1 MTGPRNADPEPLKG
15 GVKGHLDSM
24 DSVHP
29 LAPSGASANSPTT
42 IKKPSSG
49 KGVPIEVP
57 TNHRRLSNFSA
68 KTANRALMTGYRDG
82 GSGNGRRKS
91 SASSQGHQSPPF
103 VAYKDDYDV
112 IGTLPGFEK
121 LVEAESSKQGKG
133 KLRVVEP
140 IPLEEDE
147 ISEHKPVKRKR
158 VIKEDVDL
166 EELGS
171 KPAPSKSRAWR
182 VWPQFPLSCVRIEPS
197 TEFSSVGL
205 SVQFGVDRLALT
217 IRRKCTKIPYS
228 KLQLVEYYTASAV
241 RIIRLSIN
249 GKLEESSFLAPYY
262 NSTPGVAHR
271 IILLTDAA
279 PSLILDICEHLKQ
292 KAIETTSLT
301 SEAAERLLAG
311 NNKRAPSTA
320 LSDHAEETLF
330 VYPLNNTA
338 KSKSIAVR
346 AEDVSRLDDGEFLN
360 DTLIEFGLKYAHAN
374 VELKNAALAD
384 QIYVF
389 NTFFYQ
395 RLNTK
400 PTKGAASSYDAVK
413 SWTAK
418 VDLFA
423 MKYII
428 VPVHENLHWYLAI
441 ITNPGLLLKHG
452 HPTPCDPEVLGDEP
466 VQLSCEA
473 EVKSPSPTTAESMDV
488 DTEVHNTKVKDLD
501 ADVDSNKSEGVLKA
515 KTTLQKP
522 GSHIDAEEKTYIL
535 CLDSLGGTHQAVFKV
550 LRSFLQHE
558 LLTRKGIDKPL
569 TTKEVTGK
577 YSSKCPRQENLWDC
591 GVYLLH
597 YAEVF
602 MRNPSMLLDAVVNRA
617 DEKTMWASTE
627 LATKRE
633 KYRDIMVSLQERYKA
648 YRTSLGFIED
658 FKEQSKENKHKE
670 DPEADR
676 PEEHGQ
682 SGLEV
687 DNSNRAL
694 KLMLQRWRPAH
705 RTGSSPS
712 SPSLSSS
719 LSKHAALSHSPQAT
733 AVEPFDPVKARSQ
746 LVSYF
751 RALKEAQATLATH
764 ANPSDDVDERQLQRL
779 RQTISHKELGFHLE
793 VAPSQIP
800 SAGLG
805 LFLRNG
811 RISTPGTIIAMYPG
825 TLYRPGE
832 AIFFNSIQNRYIL
845 KCNDGVYVDG
855 KAKGLSGSIYRSIDK
870 RDNYPGTVPSAD
882 KTWMI
887 DWPSAL
893 TTAASAS
900 ATGSSVPET
909 TQHIVGISTAVLRN
923 PLAAGQIVNNGTRAF
938 PPNVRYQELD
948 LRTRDCALELQEF
961 LPNIWYSDDWHA
973 HDHDHDHDDSERARK
988 EGEEA
993 EADTNDGA
1001 QKQQVDW
1008 SQRSLSDLDH
1018 LRTVVLVTTR
1028 PIAQDEELYSTY
1040 IE

>member
-15 GVKGHLDSM
+15 AAKKPVDSM

-29 LAPSGASANSPTT
+29 LAPSGASANSPPNV
-42 IKKPSSG
+42 KKPSSG
-49 KGVPIEVP
+49 KGIPIVVP
-57 TNHRRLSNFSA
+57 TTHRRLSNFSA

-121 LVEAESSKQGKG
+121 LVEAESSKQSKG
-133 KLRVVEP
+133 KLRAVEP

-147 ISEHKPVKRKR
+147 IKEHKPVKRKR
-158 VIKEDVDL
+158 VIKEDMEL
-166 EELGS
+166 EELGA
-171 KPAPSKSRAWR
+171 KPAAPKSRIWR
-182 VWPQFPLSCVRIEPS
+182 KKAASIESAAKKDGSAPSTPTSPPSASSTTGESRAVFKQTQGLNGKASAGAWPQFPLSCMRIEPS

-279 PSLILDICEHLKQ
+279 PSLILDICDHLKQ
-292 KAIETTSLT
+292 RSIETTSLT

-311 NNKRAPSTA
+311 NNKR
-320 LSDHAEETLF
+320 LF

-374 VELKNAALAD
+374 VELKNAALAN
-384 QIYVF
+384 QIHVF

-428 VPVHENLHWYLAI
+428 VPVHENVHWYLAI

-452 HPTPCDPEVLGDEP
+452 QPTPCDPVALSDVSVQP
-466 VQLSCEA
+466 VSEA
-473 EVKSPSPTTAESMDV
+473 EAKSTSPTTAESMDV
-488 DTEVHNTKVKDLD
+488 DMEVHNTKVKDPEADID
-501 ADVDSNKSEGVLKA
+501 ASKPDGVSKA
-515 KTTLQKP
+515 KTTSQKP

-535 CLDSLGGTHQAVFKV
+535 CLDSLGGTHQTVFKV
-550 LRSFLQHE
+550 LRSFLQQE
-558 LLTRKGIDKPL
+558 LLARKGIDKPL

-602 MRNPSMLLDAVVNRA
+602 MRSPGVLLDAVVNRA
-617 DEKTMWASTE
+617 DDKAMWASTE

-648 YRTSLGFIED
+648 YQISLELIED

-670 DPEADR
+670 GPEAD
-676 PEEHGQ
+676 
-682 SGLEV
+682 
-687 DNSNRAL
+687 
-694 KLMLQRWRPAH
+694 
-705 RTGSSPS
+705 
-712 SPSLSSS
+712 
-719 LSKHAALSHSPQAT
+719 
-733 AVEPFDPVKARSQ
+733 
-746 LVSYF
+746 
-751 RALKEAQATLATH
+751 
-764 ANPSDDVDERQLQRL
+764 
-779 RQTISHKELGFHLE
+779 HLE
-793 VAPSQIP
+793 VKGQ
-800 SAGLG
+800 
-805 LFLRNG
+805 NG
-811 RISTPGTIIAMYPG
+811 I
-825 TLYRPGE
+825 E
-832 AIFFNSIQNRYIL
+832 
-845 KCNDGVYVDG
+845 VD
-855 KAKGLSGSIYRSIDK
+855 
-870 RDNYPGTVPSAD
+870 
-882 KTWMI
+882 
-887 DWPSAL
+887 
-893 TTAASAS
+893 
-900 ATGSSVPET
+900 
-909 TQHIVGISTAVLRN
+909 
-923 PLAAGQIVNNGTRAF
+923 
-938 PPNVRYQELD
+938 
-948 LRTRDCALELQEF
+948 
-961 LPNIWYSDDWHA
+961 
-973 HDHDHDHDDSERARK
+973 
-988 EGEEA
+988 
-993 EADTNDGA
+993 
-1001 QKQQVDW
+1001 
-1008 SQRSLSDLDH
+1008 
-1018 LRTVVLVTTR
+1018 
-1028 PIAQDEELYSTY
+1028 
-1040 IE
+1040 

>member
-1 MTGPRNADPEPLKG
+1 M
-15 GVKGHLDSM
+15 
-24 DSVHP
+24 
-29 LAPSGASANSPTT
+29 GA
-42 IKKPSSG
+42 
-49 KGVPIEVP
+49 
-57 TNHRRLSNFSA
+57 
-68 KTANRALMTGYRDG
+68 
-82 GSGNGRRKS
+82 
-91 SASSQGHQSPPF
+91 
-103 VAYKDDYDV
+103 
-112 IGTLPGFEK
+112 
-121 LVEAESSKQGKG
+121 
-133 KLRVVEP
+133 
-140 IPLEEDE
+140 
-147 ISEHKPVKRKR
+147 
-158 VIKEDVDL
+158 
-166 EELGS
+166 
-171 KPAPSKSRAWR
+171 
-182 VWPQFPLSCVRIEPS
+182 WPQFQLSCVRIEPR

-217 IRRKCTKIPYS
+217 VRRKCTKIPYS
-228 KLQLVEYYTASAV
+228 KLKLVEFYTESAV

-271 IILLTDAA
+271 IILLTDVA
-279 PSLILDICEHLKQ
+279 PSLILEICDHLKQ
-292 KAIETTSLT
+292 KAIDTTSLT

-311 NNKRAPSTA
+311 NNKRSPPTA

-360 DTLIEFGLKYAHAN
+360 DTLIEFGLRYAHAN
-374 VELKNAALAD
+374 VELKNEALAD
-384 QIYVF
+384 QIYIF

-400 PTKGAASSYDAVK
+400 PTKGAVSSYDAVK

-428 VPVHENLHWYLAI
+428 VPIHENLHWYLAI

-452 HPTPCDPEVLGDEP
+452 QPAPCDPEAIGDVP
-466 VQLSCEA
+466 VQSLCDA
-473 EVKSPSPTTAESMDV
+473 EVKTSSPTAAESMDV
-488 DTEVHNTKVKDLD
+488 DMDVHNTKPKDLD
-501 ADVDSNKSEGVLKA
+501 VDIDSGKPDSILKA
-515 KTTLQKP
+515 KTSSQKP

-535 CLDSLGGTHQAVFKV
+535 CLDSLGGTHQTVFKV
-550 LRSFLQHE
+550 LRSFLQQE
-558 LLTRKGIDKPL
+558 LSTRKGIHKPL

-617 DEKTMWASTE
+617 DDKVMWASTE

-648 YRTSLGFIED
+648 YQISLELIED
-658 FKEQSKENKHKE
+658 FKEQTKENKHKE
-670 DPEADR
+670 DTEAHRLED
-676 PEEHGQ
+676 EGQ
-682 SGLEV
+682 SGIEV
-687 DNSNRAL
+687 DNKAGMVIASVSSSSNATLSMRDFIHRFYPYQAL
-694 KLMLQRWRPAH
+694 KLMLQRWRPVH
-705 RTGSSPS
+705 RIGPSPS
-712 SPSLSSS
+712 SPSLASPSTHS
-719 LSKHAALSHSPQAT
+719 TLSFRPQEG
-733 AVEPFDPVKARSQ
+733 AVEPFHPVQARSQ

-751 RALKEAQATLATH
+751 RALKQAQATFAADALPG
-764 ANPSDDVDERQLQRL
+764 NSVDERQLQRL
-779 RQTISHKELGFHLE
+779 RQTISQKELGFHLE

-805 LFLRNG
+805 LFLRHG
-811 RISTPGTIIAMYPG
+811 SISAPNTIVAMYPG

-845 KCNDGVYVDG
+845 KCNDGVYIDG

-882 KTWMI
+882 TTWMI
-887 DWPSAL
+887 DWPTVLASSVS
-893 TTAASAS
+893 SAS
-900 ATGSSVPET
+900 SGSVSGSASISMDPTTMNRERQQPPTGV
-909 TQHIVGISTAVLRN
+909 STAILRN
-923 PLAAGQIVNNGTRAF
+923 PLAVGQIVNNGTRAH

-961 LPNIWYSDDWHA
+961 LPNIWYSDDWHS
-973 HDHDHDHDDSERARK
+973 HDYDHDDSERAEK
-988 EGEEA
+988 ER
-993 EADTNDGA
+993 GA
-1001 QKQQVDW
+1001 TKMEMDKNGPTPQEVDW

>member
-1 MTGPRNADPEPLKG
+1 MPARKG
-15 GVKGHLDSM
+15 TDIGVDW
-24 DSVHP
+24 
-29 LAPSGASANSPTT
+29 SA
-42 IKKPSSG
+42 
-49 KGVPIEVP
+49 
-57 TNHRRLSNFSA
+57 
-68 KTANRALMTGYRDG
+68 
-82 GSGNGRRKS
+82 
-91 SASSQGHQSPPF
+91 
-103 VAYKDDYDV
+103 DDYDV

-121 LVEAESSKQGKG
+121 LVEAESSKHSKG
-133 KLRVVEP
+133 KLRAVEQVL
-140 IPLEEDE
+140 LEEDE
-147 ISEHKPVKRKR
+147 VKEQKPVKRKR
-158 VIKEDVDL
+158 AIKEDTEL
-166 EELGS
+166 EELS
-171 KPAPSKSRAWR
+171 VKSATPKSRAWR
-182 VWPQFPLSCVRIEPS
+182 KKSVSIESTAKKEGSASSTPTSPPSAPSPAGESSAHSKQTQGSNGKPPVGAWPQFPLSCVRIEPR

-217 IRRKCTKIPYS
+217 VRRKCTKIPYS
-228 KLQLVEYYTASAV
+228 KLLLVEFYTASAV

-271 IILLTDAA
+271 IILLSDAA
-279 PSLILDICEHLKQ
+279 PSLIMEICDHLKQ

-311 NNKRAPSTA
+311 NNKRSLPAA

-384 QIYVF
+384 QIHVF

-400 PTKGAASSYDAVK
+400 PSKGAASSYDAVK

-428 VPVHENLHWYLAI
+428 VPIHENVHWYLAI

-452 HPTPCDPEVLGDEP
+452 QPTPCDPEVLSDVP
-466 VQLSCEA
+466 VQPLCET
-473 EVKSPSPTTAESMDV
+473 EVKSTSPTTAESMDV
-488 DTEVHNTKVKDLD
+488 DMDVYNTKVKDF
-501 ADVDSNKSEGVLKA
+501 DVDTDSSKADGILPA
-515 KTTLQKP
+515 KTSSQKP
-522 GSHIDAEEKTYIL
+522 GSQIDAEEKTYIL
-535 CLDSLGGTHQAVFKV
+535 CLDSLGGTHQTVFKV
-550 LRSFLQHE
+550 LRSFLQQE
-558 LLTRKGIDKPL
+558 LLARKGIDKPL

-577 YSSKCPRQENLWDC
+577 YSSKCPKQENLWDC

-602 MRNPSMLLDAVVNRA
+602 MRNPAMLLDAVVNRA
-617 DEKTMWASTE
+617 DDKVMWASTE

-648 YRTSLGFIED
+648 YQISLELIED
-658 FKEQSKENKHKE
+658 FKEQSKESKHKE
-670 DPEADR
+670 
-676 PEEHGQ
+676 
-682 SGLEV
+682 GLEV
-687 DNSNRAL
+687 DRREDEVKSETEVDSKTSIATTSVAYSFKPYPNGILTWSMRDFIHRFYPYQAL

-705 RTGSSPS
+705 RIRSNPS
-712 SPSLSSS
+712 SPSFASPST
-719 LSKHAALSHSPQAT
+719 HSAPSPHTAT
-733 AVEPFDPVKARSQ
+733 AVEPFEAIQARSR

-751 RALKEAQATLATH
+751 RALKQAQATLVRH
-764 ANPSDDVDERQLQRL
+764 APPCKTVDEHQLQSL
-779 RQTISHKELGFHLE
+779 RQSVSHKVLGFHLE
-793 VAPSQIP
+793 VAPSLIP

-805 LFLRNG
+805 LFLRHG
-811 RISTPGTIIAMYPG
+811 GIPKSGTIVAMYPG

-870 RDNYPGTVPSAD
+870 RDNYPGTVPTAD
-882 KTWMI
+882 TTWMV
-887 DWPSAL
+887 DWPSAVASL
-893 TTAASAS
+893 GLCQDAVVVSTSAKTSTDRQLQPPPKGINTT
-900 ATGSSVPET
+900 
-909 TQHIVGISTAVLRN
+909 ILRN
-923 PLAAGQIVNNGTRAF
+923 PLAVGQIVNNGTRAY

-948 LRTRDCALELQEF
+948 FRTRDCALELQEF
-961 LPNIWYSDDWHA
+961 LPNIWYSGDWHA
-973 HDHDHDHDDSERARK
+973 HDHDHDDDDESERGVNETEVVDHH
-988 EGEEA
+988 EG
-993 EADTNDGA
+993 THNTP
-1001 QKQQVDW
+1001 VDW
-1008 SQRSLSDLDH
+1008 SHRSQSDLDH
-1018 LRTVVLVTTR
+1018 LRTVVLVSTR

>member
-15 GVKGHLDSM
+15 GVKRRLDPM
-24 DSVHP
+24 ESVHP
-29 LAPSGASANSPTT
+29 LAPSGASDNSPTA

-49 KGVPIEVP
+49 KGIPIEVP

-82 GSGNGRRKS
+82 GSGGGRRKS

-121 LVEAESSKQGKG
+121 LVEAESSKHSKG
-133 KLRVVEP
+133 KLRAVEP
-140 IPLEEDE
+140 VPLEEDE
-147 ISEHKPVKRKR
+147 IKEHKPVKRKR
-158 VIKEDVDL
+158 VIKEDTEL
-166 EELGS
+166 EEIGA
-171 KPAPSKSRAWR
+171 KIAASKSRAWR
-182 VWPQFPLSCVRIEPS
+182 KKSISIESAAKRESSASSTPTSPPSAASPAGESRAHSTQTQGSKGKPQMGAWPQFPLSCVRIEPR

-217 IRRKCTKIPYS
+217 VRRRCTKIPYS
-228 KLQLVEYYTASAV
+228 MLQLVEFYTASAV

-279 PSLILDICEHLKQ
+279 PSLILDICDHLKQ
-292 KAIETTSLT
+292 KAIETISLT

-311 NNKRAPSTA
+311 SNKRSPPNA

-428 VPVHENLHWYLAI
+428 VPIHENLHWYLAI
-441 ITNPGLLLKHG
+441 ITNPGLLLKYG
-452 HPTPCDPEVLGDEP
+452 QPKPCDPEALGDVP
-466 VQLSCEA
+466 AQPSCEA
-473 EVKSPSPTTAESMDV
+473 EVKATSPITAESMGVDMDV
-488 DTEVHNTKVKDLD
+488 DMEVRNTKVMDLD
-501 ADVDSNKSEGVLKA
+501 ADIDSSKPDGVLKA
-515 KTTLQKP
+515 KTNSQKP
-522 GSHIDAEEKTYIL
+522 SSHIDAEENCLNALSIDYFLFCRTYIL

-550 LRSFLQHE
+550 LRSFLQQE
-558 LLTRKGIDKPL
+558 LLARKGIDKPL

-602 MRNPSMLLDAVVNRA
+602 MRSPGMLLDAIVNRA
-617 DEKTMWASTE
+617 DDKAMWASTE

-648 YRTSLGFIED
+648 YQISLELIED

-670 DPEADR
+670 SPVGDHLED
-676 PEEHGQ
+676 EGE
-682 SGLEV
+682 SGIEV
-687 DNSNRAL
+687 D
-694 KLMLQRWRPAH
+694 
-705 RTGSSPS
+705 
-712 SPSLSSS
+712 
-719 LSKHAALSHSPQAT
+719 SKIGIVTTS
-733 AVEPFDPVKARSQ
+733 
-746 LVSYF
+746 
-751 RALKEAQATLATH
+751 
-764 ANPSDDVDERQLQRL
+764 
-779 RQTISHKELGFHLE
+779 
-793 VAPSQIP
+793 VA
-800 SAGLG
+800 
-805 LFLRNG
+805 
-811 RISTPGTIIAMYPG
+811 
-825 TLYRPGE
+825 
-832 AIFFNSIQNRYIL
+832 
-845 KCNDGVYVDG
+845 
-855 KAKGLSGSIYRSIDK
+855 
-870 RDNYPGTVPSAD
+870 
-882 KTWMI
+882 
-887 DWPSAL
+887 
-893 TTAASAS
+893 
-900 ATGSSVPET
+900 
-909 TQHIVGISTAVLRN
+909 GIS
-923 PLAAGQIVNNGTRAF
+923 NG
-938 PPNVRYQELD
+938 VE
-948 LRTRDCALELQEF
+948 
-961 LPNIWYSDDWHA
+961 I
-973 HDHDHDHDDSERARK
+973 
-988 EGEEA
+988 
-993 EADTNDGA
+993 
-1001 QKQQVDW
+1001 
-1008 SQRSLSDLDH
+1008 
-1018 LRTVVLVTTR
+1018 
-1028 PIAQDEELYSTY
+1028 
-1040 IE
+1040 